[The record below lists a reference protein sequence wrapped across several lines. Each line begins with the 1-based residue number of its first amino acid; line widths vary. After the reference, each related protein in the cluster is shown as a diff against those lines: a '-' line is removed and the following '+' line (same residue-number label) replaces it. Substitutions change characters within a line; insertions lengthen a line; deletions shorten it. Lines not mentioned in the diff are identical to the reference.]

1 MKASAV
7 DFSLAGDEFIGRSYE
22 EMDCQA
28 FVERCMK
35 KVGINEDL
43 PGSNA
48 WYRAMTWVGTPE
60 ECKRKFGCI
69 PKGALLYILKND
81 GQEPAKYHNDG
92 IGNASHIGIKTGR
105 GKGALHS
112 SASMGCVCESNFA
125 DKTIPNGGW
134 NRVGLDYRFDYGDKI
149 NSILN
154 GGSQEEEYIEVVIPV
169 YTAIVTS
176 NNGAGANFRAKKST
190 ATGYLGKIPEG
201 TEVTVTA
208 DDGVWSSV
216 IYNGKNGYV
225 MSEFLAK
232 CDDPGE
238 YAENVTLMIPRVS
251 AEALYNALADAL
263 GNGGGGVG

>member
-1 MKASAV
+1 MRASAV

-22 EMDCQA
+22 EMDCQS
-28 FVERCMK
+28 FVEKCMA
-35 KVGINEDL
+35 KVGINKDL
-43 PGSNA
+43 GGSNT
-48 WYRAMTWVGTPE
+48 WFREMTWTGTPE
-60 ECKRKFGCI
+60 ECKKRFGSI
-69 PKGALLYILKND
+69 PKGALLFILKHD
-81 GQEPAKYHNDG
+81 GKEPAKYRNDG
-92 IGNASHIGIKTGR
+92 IGNADHVGIKTGR

-112 SASMGCVCESNFA
+112 SQTMDGVCESSFA

-134 NRVGLDYRFDYGDKI
+134 NRIGLYDKFDYGEKI
-149 NSILN
+149 NQILTGQN
-154 GGSQEEEYIEVVIPV
+154 EENYVEVVIPM

-232 CDDPGE
+232 CDEPGE